1 MTSHIQCDLPLIV
14 AAVSTIAIGTSTGV
28 AIAVCPATVAS
39 STIASSIASAGS
51 AGVAVAIAMA
61 EGARRSIGAI
71 CVGSKLLRKLF
82 LLGNGI
88 LNSLL
93 LGRDVVLVLLLLSRD
108 ELLVLLLLSLH
119 ELLALGLG
127 LVEGL
132 LLSLTHLL
140 DLLGGSCRGGR
151 SRERR
156 HHGRGGETYYWLLID
171 PH

>member
-93 LGRDVVLVLLLLSRD
+93 LGRDVVLVLLLLSRTNSSYFFFSASMN
-108 ELLVLLLLSLH
+108 SLR
-119 ELLALGLG
+119 LASA
-127 LVEGL
+127 
-132 LLSLTHLL
+132 SLMAF
-140 DLLGGSCRGGR
+140 SSA
-151 SRERR
+151 SRTFWISSAVMPY
-156 HHGRGGETYYWLLID
+156 GPYG
-171 PH
+171 

>member
-14 AAVSTIAIGTSTGV
+14 AAVSTIAVGTSTGV

-108 ELLVLLLLSLH
+108 ELL
-119 ELLALGLG
+119 ALGLG

-140 DLLGGSCRGGR
+140 DLLGGHAVGAVGVGAGVAIAGSVGTMEGE
-151 SRERR
+151 ER
-156 HHGRGGETYYWLLID
+156 HIIGS
-171 PH
+171 